1 MLLSPALAPCWS
13 SHGSCLQKLES
24 CGKARHR
31 AHYAGV
37 FPSAVSGRSQLG
49 RETRRPRCV
58 CDPAER
64 AGPGPGASHMSREPH
79 VGAGWE
85 SRPRVSQRSCDA
97 PGGVTRALQVA
108 LASFSSPLQR
118 KQPQTPELTAS
129 SAPTEPYLQ
138 KQAPVRYSPGLQL
151 PSPWPRLGF
160 GGPDLSCVAL
170 SRGRP
175 L

>member
-1 MLLSPALAPCWS
+1 MSPAGKPGGEPATQVYSHRWCLVGVSLAERPDGLGVCA
-13 SHGSCLQKLES
+13 
-24 CGKARHR
+24 AR
-31 AHYAGV
+31 
-37 FPSAVSGRSQLG
+37 PSGRGPAQGLQ
-49 RETRRPRCV
+49 V
-58 CDPAER
+58 CA
-64 AGPGPGASHMSREPH
+64 GASHTSREPH

-85 SRPRVSQRSCDA
+85 SRPRVSQRSCEA
-97 PGGVTRALQVA
+97 PGGVTRALQVSLA
-108 LASFSSPLQR
+108 LFSPPLQC

-138 KQAPVRYSPGLQL
+138 KQAPVRYGPGLQL

-170 SRGRP
+170 SRGGP